1 MANRA
6 LNTLLFCAGVF
17 LFLFFLSEDF
27 QAGLQRLKTILQQN
41 PRLKI
46 VAYPMGALL
55 LLGATALIIQALMIF
70 MASRFSYD

>member
-1 MANRA
+1 MANHV
-6 LNTLLFCAGVF
+6 LNILLPCVGVF
-17 LFLFFLSEDF
+17 LIFFFLSEDF
-27 QAGLQRLKTILQQN
+27 QAGLQRLRTVLQQK

>member
-1 MANRA
+1 MGNPA
-6 LNTLLFCAGVF
+6 LNTLLACAGVF
-17 LFLFFLSEDF
+17 LIIFFLSEDF
-27 QAGLQRLKTILQQN
+27 QAGLQRLRSALQQK

-46 VAYPMGALL
+46 VAYPLGALL